1 MFVVVV
7 LVGFLVSSLFT
18 FHSMQHIS
26 GHAGLSH
33 EKGVFV
39 QGTARDMKNEQQ
51 SVYIQFHGKNVR
63 PTMKKTKKY
72 SQNTKL
78 DLKD

>member
-51 SVYIQFHGKNVR
+51 SVYIQFHGTKRSSHHEEN
-63 PTMKKTKKY
+63 KKIFPEYKT
-72 SQNTKL
+72 
-78 DLKD
+78 